1 MYKAINQKSN
11 EEIVILDP
19 SWDRENISVLRG
31 WDQKDLLVC
40 QECQQPVRVRAGQV
54 RIWHFAH
61 KHLNNC
67 PAGNESPQLLQA
79 RVILYRWL
87 VSKYGSER
95 VTLEKKLPETGLPR
109 PVDCWVAGKEASGPI
124 AYWIFDAGLQPKSR
138 QAIQSALASPSISTN
153 WLFLAAML
161 RPDKEDGAAIHLT
174 TTERE
179 FMSHSEYSQLA
190 RRHTFEAVGDT
201 LHYLDHETSLLTTY
215 RGLRLVHSPQVY
227 QGSIVSHPIEEVLV
241 SPKSG
246 EFVHPGEYEQLQAY
260 KKKEAEESEKRKAR
274 EQQKL
279 EKLRQAKSK
288 ETKPEQVAVREHQSP
303 PVSDSFLQQQSAPNA
318 APPPPPQVQK
328 AICEFCGEY
337 TDDWWFF
344 DGEKQTCRCRSCLQR
359 GMSRSA

>member
-1 MYKAINQKSN
+1 MYKAIHQKNN

-19 SWDRENISVLRG
+19 YWDRENVSVLRG
-31 WDQKDLLVC
+31 LDQNNLLVC

-54 RIWHFAH
+54 RTWHFAH

-87 VSKYGSER
+87 VSKFDSER

-109 PVDCWVAGKEASGPI
+109 PVDCWVTDGTESTSL

-138 QAIQSALASPSISTN
+138 QAIQSALATPDINTN

-161 RPDKEDGAAIHLT
+161 RPDNEDDAAIHLT

-179 FMSHSEYSQLA
+179 FMCHSDYNLLVP
-190 RRHTFEAVGDT
+190 RHPFESSGHT
-201 LHYLDHETSLLTTY
+201 IHYLDHETSLLTTY

-227 QGSIVSHPIEEVLV
+227 QGNPVSHPIEDVLI
-241 SPKSG
+241 SPKNG
-246 EFVHPGEYEQLQAY
+246 EFVHPGEYEQLQAHKE
-260 KKKEAEESEKRKAR
+260 KKANERG
-274 EQQKL
+274 KL
-279 EKLRQAKSK
+279 ERLRQVRSK
-288 ETKPEQVAVREHQSP
+288 EVKPQRTVTRKRQSLP
-303 PVSDSFLQQQSAPNA
+303 SPDSFRQQQVTPNT
-318 APPPPPQVQK
+318 APPPQYEPEK

-337 TDDWWFF
+337 TSDWWHY
-344 DGEKQTCRCRSCLQR
+344 DGETQTCRCRSCLKR
-359 GMSRSA
+359 GLSRST